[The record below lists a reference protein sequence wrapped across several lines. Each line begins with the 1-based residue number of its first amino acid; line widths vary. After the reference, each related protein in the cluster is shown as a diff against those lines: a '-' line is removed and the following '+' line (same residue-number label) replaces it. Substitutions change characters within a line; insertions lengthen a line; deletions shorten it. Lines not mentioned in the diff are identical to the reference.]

1 MSAGGPERQ
10 RRDEEFRA
18 RWVRSGHWLS
28 AAACL
33 SADPEL
39 FFPIS
44 DSGKGLEQATEAKA
58 ICADCRVRREC
69 LAFAL
74 RTRQAHGIWG
84 GMTEADRAISWR
96 MLAGAERTADERRLA

>member
-44 DSGKGLEQATEAKA
+44 DSGKGQEQVAEAKT
-58 ICADCRVRREC
+58 ICAGCRVRREC

-74 RTRQAHGIWG
+74 RTRQAYGIWG
-84 GMTEADRAISWR
+84 GMTEAERAVSWR
-96 MLAGAERTADERRLA
+96 RLPGAGRTASARRPA